1 MKLSAADHAR
11 VGGNKINLNF
21 AELYAFLG
29 GDTLTQTAGSVL
41 LGNGT
46 GALSSFATTAGR
58 LVIGNGSSGL
68 TDDANLTWDATNL
81 AKLAADPVLTAQVDA
96 LATPVAKP

>member
-1 MKLSAADHAR
+1 LSVGRRSDR
-11 VGGNKINLNF
+11 RSRPRTGGNKINLNF

-46 GALSSFATTAGR
+46 GALSSFASTAGR

-68 TDDANLTWDATNL
+68 TDDANLTWDATM
-81 AKLAADPVLTAQVDA
+81 T
-96 LATPVAKP
+96 TYT